1 MAGVI
6 RFDRARLLALVRAGA
21 HDQAVAE
28 AVGCSLTWAQK
39 VRQAAGLKANR
50 PPLTAER
57 RGRLRELFEQV
68 RAKHGVPHLRALD
81 TGTAHRKN
89 AEFAAGYGLPP
100 MPRCQ
105 VLVLVQLAGGPKTAE
120 QLADGL
126 RKPFRGKRSAY
137 HAFASPKVPGGHHLE
152 ALRRR
157 GLLAAIEGERA
168 GRGRAPNLYF
178 ATAAALRL
186 MRRATATTRGA

>member
-21 HDQAVAE
+21 HDQAVTE

-81 TGTAHRKN
+81 TGTAPTLSASWTQDDNGDDSTNTNLKELTISAHMYP
-89 AEFAAGYGLPP
+89 ALP
-100 MPRCQ
+100 
-105 VLVLVQLAGGPKTAE
+105 
-120 QLADGL
+120 
-126 RKPFRGKRSAY
+126 
-137 HAFASPKVPGGHHLE
+137 
-152 ALRRR
+152 
-157 GLLAAIEGERA
+157 
-168 GRGRAPNLYF
+168 
-178 ATAAALRL
+178 
-186 MRRATATTRGA
+186 